1 MPKMEIKIGLGGKGD
16 GDGEM
21 SDYEEGFYEAK
32 DRVVA
37 MLGMANLK
45 ATDAESARNEMLK
58 LVEKMEC
65 EGMDQAPPSR
75 PSGTGMSEDDGE
87 SEYE

>member
-1 MPKMEIKIGLGGKGD
+1 MPKMEIRIGLGDKGE
-16 GDGEM
+16 GEGM
-21 SDYEEGFYEAK
+21 GDYESGFYEAK
-32 DRVVA
+32 DRVIA

-65 EGMDQAPPSR
+65 EHGENEGPPSR
-75 PSGTGMSEDDGE
+75 PSGAGMPDAESED
-87 SEYE
+87 Y